1 MARKPMTKARAK
13 RLIGIGTAVAP
24 MLAPYAL
31 AAAGAVRGTWDN
43 YRAGRLGVTADKLA
57 EFTGPGGGLHARIS
71 HLAEALTDLENRGT
85 PAAHVRRGGPPAR
98 HRAGHGRPRGRAD
111 ARRAPSHGVQGD
123 QCRARRRR
131 AGCPPASGYHDL
143 SYRLPPWRTPGV
155 DGGGRLRGVALA
167 LLVALLTAIGHA
179 AAGGAC
185 RTSRCW

>member
-71 HLAEALTDLENRGT
+71 HIAEALTDLENRGT
-85 PAAHVRRGGPPAR
+85 PAARTFAEE
-98 HRAGHGRPRGRAD
+98 ARPRVTELATAVRA
-111 ARRAPSHGVQGD
+111 AEQMPA
-123 QCRARRRR
+123 ARRRT
-131 AGCPPASGYHDL
+131 AFKAISAELDGIEQ
-143 SYRLPPWRTPGV
+143 GV
-155 DGGGRLRGVALA
+155 
-167 LLVALLTAIGHA
+167 LLHLGIT
-179 AAGGAC
+179 
-185 RTSRCW
+185 T